1 MWQAAPLIR
10 KNYWVDFFMYWYFCD
25 LFQDVQNRG
34 YDAYPAAIQHYSRG
48 IPSDLISIKDTDDY
62 LLQLKSLALN
72 GSAAPHRP
80 AGSHGQPCT
89 WAHIVSCYPPGT
101 GSASHRTDIPS
112 PGDKQKLRYEPNA
125 SDPSKRLC
133 TSTRF
138 PIAPASSGLGT
149 GRSAASEGLQGG
161 LSLPA
166 QPRRQWNPMCKNT
179 SRKWV
184 RFTSNYPVTLH
195 EEGTRRE
202 SLESC
207 NRTASFRKRGTVT
220 LSEALRTCSIYNY
233 AFLHPSDTEVK
244 NHWGT
249 TQVHCKMATYT
260 PDSQV
265 TYSAVHTTATPLVFH
280 RLCFPE
286 WFTSC
291 D

>member
-195 EEGTRRE
+195 EEGMRRE

-207 NRTASFRKRGTVT
+207 NWERHHSAREELWPFQRHWEHAQYIIMLFCTPLT
-220 LSEALRTCSIYNY
+220 LKWRI
-233 AFLHPSDTEVK
+233 TEVQPK
-244 NHWGT
+244 FIVKWLLIPQTHRSLT
-249 TQVHCKMATYT
+249 LQYT
-260 PDSQV
+260 LQLR
-265 TYSAVHTTATPLVFH
+265 H
-280 RLCFPE
+280 
-286 WFTSC
+286 
-291 D
+291 